1 MLGEV
6 TMRLGVA
13 AALFD
18 GAIVP
23 GDVIVEEGII
33 ARVGSAP
40 GGSKGLAV
48 PGFVDLQVNGFAG
61 VDFLLAAPDDYQ
73 DAGRALVASGV
84 TSFQPTFITSPLE
97 AYWSALDTV
106 AGIDHTSGPRVLGVH
121 LEGPFISPSWPGA
134 HRADYIL
141 EPDLATADRMC
152 AAGPVTYMTVAPE
165 QPGGL
170 ELITHLVA
178 RGLVVAC
185 GHTDSD
191 AEVGRR
197 AYDAG
202 ARALPHI
209 YNAQRR
215 WKPRDPGIA
224 GVALTR
230 PDVVVQAIVDHV
242 HLAPEA
248 AYATFLGTRGRF
260 CLVTDAIAATALG
273 DGIYNLGD
281 REVSVTGAEARLAD
295 GTLAG
300 SVLTMDQAVRNLVS
314 LGASIED
321 AVDAATRVPAQLVG
335 RYDLGCLTEGGT
347 ADLVVLDDALMVE
360 RTLVGGT
367 EVFAHRS

>member
-1 MLGEV
+1 
-6 TMRLGVA
+6 MRLGVA
-13 AALFD
+13 AALVD

-23 GDVIVEEGII
+23 GDVLVEEGAI

-40 GGSKGLAV
+40 ASGAGLAV

-61 VDFLLAAPDDYQ
+61 VDFLSADAADYRA
-73 DAGRALVASGV
+73 AGRALAATGV
-84 TSFQPTFITSPLE
+84 TAFQPTFITSPLE
-97 AYWSALDTV
+97 AYWTALETV
-106 AGIDHTSGPRVLGVH
+106 AALERSGGPRVLGVH

-134 HRADYIL
+134 HRADHIL
-141 EPDLATADRMC
+141 EPDLDISDRLC
-152 AAGPVTYMTVAPE
+152 AAGPISYMTVAPE
-165 QPGGL
+165 RPGGV
-170 ELITHLVA
+170 ELVAHLVG

-185 GHTDSD
+185 GHTDAD
-191 AEVGRR
+191 ATVARR

-202 ARALPHI
+202 ARALTHI

-230 PDVVVQAIVDHV
+230 SDVVVQAIVDHV

-260 CLVTDAIAATALG
+260 CLVTDAMAATALG
-273 DGIYNLGD
+273 DGTYRLGD
-281 REVSVTGAEARLAD
+281 REVSVAGAEARLAD

-300 SVLTMDQAVRNLVS
+300 SVLTMDQAVRNLVG

-321 AVDAATRVPAQLVG
+321 AVNAATRVPALLVG
-335 RYDLGCLTEGGT
+335 LKDLGCLAEGSL
-347 ADLVVLDDALMVE
+347 ADVAILDDSLTVR
-360 RTLVGGT
+360 RTLIGGT
-367 EVFAHRS
+367 EAFARGS

>member
-1 MLGEV
+1 
-6 TMRLGVA
+6 MRLGVA
-13 AALFD
+13 AALVD

-23 GDVIVEEGII
+23 GDVLVENGAIV
-33 ARVGSAP
+33 RVGSRPGAP
-40 GGSKGLAV
+40 GGLAV

-61 VDFLLAAPDDYQ
+61 MDFLSADVDGYRT
-73 DAGRALVASGV
+73 AGRALAATGV
-84 TSFQPTFITSPLE
+84 TAWQPTFITSPLE
-97 AYWSALDTV
+97 AYWPALETV
-106 AGIDHTSGPRVLGVH
+106 AALEHSDGTRVLGVH
-121 LEGPFISPSWPGA
+121 LEGPFISPTWPGA
-134 HRADYIL
+134 HSAAHIL
-141 EPDLATADRMC
+141 EPDLDLADRLC

-165 QPGGL
+165 RPRGI
-170 ELITHLVA
+170 ELVAHLVG

-185 GHTDSD
+185 GHTDAD
-191 AEVGRR
+191 AAVGRR

-202 ARALPHI
+202 ARALTHI

-230 PDVVVQAIVDHV
+230 SDVVVQAIVDHV

-260 CLVTDAIAATALG
+260 CLVTDAMAATALG
-273 DGIYNLGD
+273 DGTYSLGD
-281 REVSVTGAEARLAD
+281 REVSVAGAEARLAD

-300 SVLTMDQAVRNLVS
+300 SVLTMDQAVRNLAG

-321 AVDAATRVPAQLVG
+321 AVTAATSVPASLVG
-335 RYDLGCLTEGGT
+335 RSDLGSLAEGCP
-347 ADLVVLDDALMVE
+347 ADIVVLDDSLTVQ

-367 EVFAHRS
+367 EVFARGT